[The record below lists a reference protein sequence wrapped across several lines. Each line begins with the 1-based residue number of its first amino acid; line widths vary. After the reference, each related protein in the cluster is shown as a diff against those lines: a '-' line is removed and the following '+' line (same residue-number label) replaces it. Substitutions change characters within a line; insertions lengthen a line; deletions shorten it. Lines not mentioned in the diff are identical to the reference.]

1 MTINWPLWEDGGM
14 QVDSLMKEI
23 MNDATGTSPLP
34 AGEGMASLE
43 YMLRLG
49 KLQSVILYGK
59 EPAVTESMG
68 RLGPKGDKN
77 GSSLSNAAVKRRSR
91 KQERHT
97 EEHDIAVIG
106 LAGRYPQAGSID
118 EFYQNLRSGKDCI
131 TTMPKDRWKGY
142 SFSYEADQFYRY
154 GGFLDR
160 IDSFDPLFFNLTP
173 RQAEMI

>member
-1 MTINWPLWEDGGM
+1 ANAFMDEYMKYRDCKAEKGERNGASMTINWPLWEDGGM

-106 LAGRYPQAGSID
+106 LAG
-118 EFYQNLRSGKDCI
+118 
-131 TTMPKDRWKGY
+131 
-142 SFSYEADQFYRY
+142 
-154 GGFLDR
+154 
-160 IDSFDPLFFNLTP
+160 
-173 RQAEMI
+173 